1 MKYYPISLTGLETR
15 QTVVVGGGRVA
26 ARKVDSLLQASA
38 NITVISPQVIP
49 HLQQL
54 QTDGQITLINRPYQ
68 PGDLSGIF
76 LAIAATDNPDIN
88 HQVLQEAR
96 RCGCLI
102 NMVDDPAAG
111 NFIVPAVV
119 QRGPI
124 TLTISTGGGSPALAR
139 WLREQ
144 LEDFVGPEYGELA
157 VLLAELRPELCQ
169 HYPDSQSRTLA
180 VFQLIDSGLADI
192 IKTQGLNAAGSRARQ
207 LLGLDNQ

>member
-1 MKYYPISLTGLETR
+1 MKYYPISLTALETR

-38 NITVISPQVIP
+38 NITVISPQAIP

-68 PGDLSGIF
+68 PGDLCEAF
-76 LAIAATDNPDIN
+76 LVIAATNNPGIN

-96 RCGCLI
+96 QCGCLI

-157 VLLAELRPELCQ
+157 VLLTELRPELRQ
-169 HYPDSQSRTLA
+169 HYPDSQSRTFA

-192 IKTQGLNAAGSRARQ
+192 IKTQGLNAAGNRARQ
-207 LLGLDNQ
+207 LLGLNK